1 MLLSTSVS
9 QTEGQDK
16 AHTSSQTPAQSLWK
30 NAYLRLA
37 QRLVNMIQPRLS
49 LLVIQLQLE
58 IALLQGELQT
68 ETTQLHRQTQRLQA
82 LKEAGRRTG
91 KSRPSD
97 REKVNF
103 RAALL
108 ISLRCFG
115 SLDFP
120 S

>member
-1 MLLSTSVS
+1 
-9 QTEGQDK
+9 
-16 AHTSSQTPAQSLWK
+16 
-30 NAYLRLA
+30 
-37 QRLVNMIQPRLS
+37 MIQPGLS

-103 RAALL
+103 RAAL
-108 ISLRCFG
+108 
-115 SLDFP
+115 
-120 S
+120 